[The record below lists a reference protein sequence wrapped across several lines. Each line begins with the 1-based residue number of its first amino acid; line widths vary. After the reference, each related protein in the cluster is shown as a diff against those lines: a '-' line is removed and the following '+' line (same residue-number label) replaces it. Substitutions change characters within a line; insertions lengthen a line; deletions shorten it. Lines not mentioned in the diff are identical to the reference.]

1 MVKFNVF
8 IGALL
13 ASSASA
19 FVSTAPA
26 RTSFVSLSMAESS
39 PKPTTDFVG
48 NNLLIKEI
56 LETVQEKGILSKV
69 ASSGLLSKAKE
80 AGVSL
85 KNVEELLVIAAQYPD
100 VLILVEASTPEILPI
115 LPKVLG
121 LAPPL
126 IPLLASLIQVP
137 AALLQGGALASVAA
151 AGALVVL
158 VPDDTIVDVAI
169 QTFGVAVLGLAIPAV
184 SLGGSLVLGQLTK
197 K

>member
-1 MVKFNVF
+1 MFLKLLANITDWNF
-8 IGALL
+8 IALL

-85 KNVEELLVIAAQYPD
+85 KNVDLPQPVYRSGIGRRALSLPSPVTGSGIGRRKWLLVPVCLYR
-100 VLILVEASTPEILPI
+100 
-115 LPKVLG
+115 
-121 LAPPL
+121 
-126 IPLLASLIQVP
+126 
-137 AALLQGGALASVAA
+137 
-151 AGALVVL
+151 AG
-158 VPDDTIVDVAI
+158 PGT
-169 QTFGVAVLGLAIPAV
+169 
-184 SLGGSLVLGQLTK
+184 
-197 K
+197 